1 METSSPWAK
10 INVLIYFTSIWSKLE
25 LVDVAMTS
33 FEGGCLVVVHA
44 VLSVDVWEL
53 VMVE

>member
-1 METSSPWAK
+1 METRTPREE
-10 INVLIYFTSIWSKLE
+10 INAFSSIWSKLGF
-25 LVDVAMTS
+25 VNVAMAC